1 MVTKEAVAKTLLEEI
16 YEAAE
21 SLQDQ
26 IDNPDSRI
34 QVAVAD
40 VFCRHTH
47 LECLVEA
54 LRIVWNTR
62 GENE

>member
-1 MVTKEAVAKTLLEEI
+1 MVTKEAVAKALLEEI
-16 YEAAE
+16 CEAAE

-26 IDNPDSRI
+26 IDNPNSKI

-54 LRIVWNTR
+54 LRIVWN
-62 GENE
+62 NK

>member
-1 MVTKEAVAKTLLEEI
+1 MVTKDEIARALLEEI
-16 YEAAE
+16 HEAAE

-26 IDNPDSRI
+26 IDSSDLI
-34 QVAVAD
+34 HIAVED
-40 VFCRHTH
+40 VFTRHTH